1 MHNRV
6 INFLDQNG
14 SLHDMQ
20 YGFRLGRSCEHAL
33 LQAQDEILS
42 SLIQVSIL
50 LLIDFSKAFD
60 MVEHEILI
68 DKLYHYGIKGTAL

>member
-20 YGFRLGRSCEHAL
+20 YGFRLGRSCKHAL

>member
-20 YGFRLGRSCEHAL
+20 YGFRPGRSCEHAL
-33 LQAQDEILS
+33 LKAQDEILS
-42 SLIQVSIL
+42 SLNKRQVSVL
-50 LLIDFSKAFD
+50 LIIDFSKAFD
-60 MVEHEILI
+60 MV
-68 DKLYHYGIKGTAL
+68 